1 MWTVHVAKFISFP
14 STWRVECPHI
24 SVTQEAIMTRRT
36 IALLITFGLVI
47 LVALLAAAHV
57 DQIPKGTKE
66 ESPCIV

>member
-1 MWTVHVAKFISFP
+1 
-14 STWRVECPHI
+14 
-24 SVTQEAIMTRRT
+24 VTQEAIMTRRT

-66 ESPCIV
+66 ESPCII